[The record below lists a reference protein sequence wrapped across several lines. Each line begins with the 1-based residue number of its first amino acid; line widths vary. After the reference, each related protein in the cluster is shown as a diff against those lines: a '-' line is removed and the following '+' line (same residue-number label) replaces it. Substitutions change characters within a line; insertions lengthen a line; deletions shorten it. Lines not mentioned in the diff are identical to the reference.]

1 MERYIRIRGFKLGFG
16 AILIILS
23 QNAFAQ
29 VPAFDRMEQLYDQG
43 HYGMVYRRSVRCL
56 NNPEYDYSLLPKF
69 YKSLAVLQRLQK
81 DNFRAS
87 HEREIKESFEFIEK
101 LASTFKG
108 KEIVRTHGNEI
119 EALQLDL
126 NAWLENERSLGNQ
139 KTVEFFSVLIKKSF
153 PKAAYK
159 GDQEVS
165 WNASNRM
172 ELKKQE
178 SMIAFAEKLKGTTY
192 VWGGM
197 TQEGFDCSGFTSYVF
212 KEFGITLPRVSADQ
226 YAQSIKIS
234 SEDAHIG
241 DLVFFGREGKVTHVG
256 ILVNQPGEPKKMI
269 HASSSKGVVFQE
281 IDGSNYFSS
290 RLIGFGRY

>member
-1 MERYIRIRGFKLGFG
+1 
-16 AILIILS
+16 
-23 QNAFAQ
+23 
-29 VPAFDRMEQLYDQG
+29 
-43 HYGMVYRRSVRCL
+43 
-56 NNPEYDYSLLPKF
+56 
-69 YKSLAVLQRLQK
+69 
-81 DNFRAS
+81 
-87 HEREIKESFEFIEK
+87 
-101 LASTFKG
+101 
-108 KEIVRTHGNEI
+108 
-119 EALQLDL
+119 LDL

-165 WNASNRM
+165 WNASNSM

-241 DLVFFGREGKVTHVG
+241 
-256 ILVNQPGEPKKMI
+256 EPKKMI

>member
-1 MERYIRIRGFKLGFG
+1 MERCILIRGLKIGVG
-16 AILIILS
+16 AIFIILS
-23 QNAFAQ
+23 QHSFAQ
-29 VPAFDRMEQLYDQG
+29 VAAFDRMEQLYDQG

-69 YKSLAVLQRLQK
+69 YQSLTVLQRLQK
-81 DNFRAS
+81 NNFRAS

-108 KEIVRTHGNEI
+108 KEIVRTHGNEL

-165 WNASNRM
+165 WNASNSM

-226 YAQSIKIS
+226 FAQSIKIS

-241 DLVFFGREGKVTHVG
+241 DLVFFGKEGKVSHVG